1 MKLDIQQVA
10 LASSPPMTYEL
21 PAGICQI
28 RLPTT
33 HQTCSTSTSWKFL
46 WKLSSGHFN
55 KKVLKLMSD
64 AQCHGSSTRTYKCGR
79 VGLRNGWNGQ
89 SITGRLWTSQMSPY
103 STLLALVGWNGFG
116 GSQESAWTHEKKAK
130 HGNGKVVVWP
140 VWGIRQP
147 QQGAVL

>member
-1 MKLDIQQVA
+1 M
-10 LASSPPMTYEL
+10 
-21 PAGICQI
+21 
-28 RLPTT
+28 
-33 HQTCSTSTSWKFL
+33 
-46 WKLSSGHFN
+46 
-55 KKVLKLMSD
+55 
-64 AQCHGSSTRTYKCGR
+64 CGR
-79 VGLRNGWNGQ
+79 VGPRNGWNGQ